1 MNKNMRYCLI
11 LLVITYFFFIFG
23 NSIVSLT
30 NPDEVFYTLTAK
42 EMVQHNTWMTPFLF
56 GQPQF
61 EKPIF
66 LYWLLRAAFIIFG
79 VTPFAARF
87 FPAFFA
93 ILGVLAVYALSLLGF
108 KNEKKAFIS
117 ALVLA
122 SCGLYI
128 GLARTVFTDMIFSI
142 FILFSLLAFFWGYS
156 TARHK
161 NLSIIITF
169 IASALA
175 VLSKGPL
182 GLLIPFAVIIVFLLI
197 KKEVKYLFSKGTF
210 WGFLLFLLIGIPWY
224 ILMIQKYGQGFTHEF
239 FYNDHY
245 RRLIEAEHLTNDTW
259 YFYPMSMVGCLFP
272 WSIFL
277 LVALFYW
284 FNDFKQ
290 NKLKPIH
297 LFSYC
302 WVVVTFLIFQP
313 AHSKLISYIFPLFPA
328 LSMITGDFI
337 YDIALKE
344 NKSKQFKIISLITW
358 FILFCIPIGLLVA
371 YSKFSNY
378 LSSKMPVYGMVVI
391 FLIWLGLL
399 LNFILKR
406 KYFRMVY
413 ALSFLVPIFLA
424 VIPFVKNDIEPYIS
438 SKAACEYLLKNYPVD
453 NTILTSKFFLRGTRF
468 FTDKEVAAFSP
479 YGKNFFSP
487 HPVRFLDTDEKVRE
501 FMDIQGVNFLVLNH
515 NSVEDLERIAKMYN
529 FKITLLKIVGDEFI
543 MKAQS
548 AVKTK

>member
-1 MNKNMRYCLI
+1 MNKNTRYCLI
-11 LLVITYFFFIFG
+11 LLLITYFLFMFG

-42 EMVQHNTWMTPFLF
+42 EMAQHNTWMTPFLF

-66 LYWLLRAAFIIFG
+66 LYWLLRVAFIFFG
-79 VTPFAARF
+79 ITPFAARF

-93 ILGVLAVYALSLLGF
+93 ILGVLAVYSLSLLGF

-122 SCGLYI
+122 SSGLYI
-128 GLARTVFTDMIFSI
+128 GLARTVFTDMIFSV
-142 FILFSLLAFFWGYS
+142 FVLFSLLAFFWGYS
-156 TARHK
+156 TGKHK
-161 NLSIIITF
+161 NLSIVLTF

-182 GLLIPFAVIIVFLLI
+182 GFLIPFAVIVVFLLI
-197 KKEVKYLFSKGTF
+197 KKEVKYLVSKGTL
-210 WGFLLFLLIGIPWY
+210 WGLLLFFLLGLPWY
-224 ILMIQKYGQGFTHEF
+224 ILMMQKYGQSFTLEF

-272 WSIFL
+272 WGIFL
-277 LVALFYW
+277 LVALFYR
-284 FNDFKQ
+284 FKDFK
-290 NKLKPIH
+290 KLRAKPID
-297 LFSYC
+297 LFSYS
-302 WVVVTFLIFQP
+302 WIVVTFLIFQP

-328 LSMITGDFI
+328 LSIITGDFI
-337 YDIALKE
+337 YNIALNE
-344 NKSKQFKIISLITW
+344 NKSRQFKIISLITW
-358 FILFCIPIGLLVA
+358 FILLCIPIGLVVA
-371 YSKFSNY
+371 FSKFSNY
-378 LSSKMPVYGMVVI
+378 LSSKIPAYGIVI
-391 FLIWLGLL
+391 LFLIWLGLM

-413 ALSFLVPIFLA
+413 ALSFLVPIFF
-424 VIPFVKNDIEPYIS
+424 VVVPFAKNDIEPYIS
-438 SKAACEYLLKNYPVD
+438 SKAACEYLLKNYPVN

-468 FTDKEVAAFSP
+468 YTDKEVAAFSP

-487 HPVRFLDTDEKVRE
+487 HPVLFLDSDEKGRD
-501 FMDIQGVNFLVLNH
+501 FLNSQGVTFLVLNH
-515 NSVEDLERIAKMYN
+515 NSVEDLERVAKMYN
-529 FKITLLKIVGDEFI
+529 FKITLLKVIGDEYI

-548 AVKTK
+548 LVNPK